1 MRSATPRRIGTL
13 IPSLLDEL
21 GLSRRLR
28 DYEVLNRWPEIA
40 GKKIAAVTGADRLTD
55 GRLWISVSHS
65 AWRNELQF
73 IKKELIDKINGTFGE
88 TIVRDIIFR

>member
-1 MRSATPRRIGTL
+1 MRDAAPKRIGSL
-13 IPSLLDEL
+13 IPSLLEEL

-28 DYEVLNRWPEIA
+28 DYQVLDRWPEIV
-40 GKKIAAVTGADRLTD
+40 GEKIAAVASAERLTE
-55 GRLWISVSHS
+55 GRLWVHVSHS

-73 IKKELIDKINGTFGE
+73 IKKDLIDKINGTFGE